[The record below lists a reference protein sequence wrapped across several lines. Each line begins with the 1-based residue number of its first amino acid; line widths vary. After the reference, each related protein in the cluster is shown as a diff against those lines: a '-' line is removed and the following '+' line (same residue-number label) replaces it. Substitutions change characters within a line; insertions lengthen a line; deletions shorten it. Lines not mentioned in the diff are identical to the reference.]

1 MALDGNKTGSAVYN
15 LIKTTKVS
23 DEASCEKLWQKIVT
37 KIFDDI
43 KSDVEIT
50 VPSGSVIIAVAGQ
63 ATGTPNSAPIKNG
76 VQ

>member
-1 MALDGNKTGSAVYN
+1 MALDGNKAGSAVYN

-43 KSDVEIT
+43 KSDAEIT
-50 VPSGSVIIAVAGQ
+50 IPSGQVVITVVGQ
-63 ATGTPNSAPIKNG
+63 ATGTKNPSPI
-76 VQ
+76 QSEIE